1 MTRLLRWSAASLLK
15 HQCLVLLFW
24 MKWSEAVN
32 SLPEVFL
39 FLFFLFS
46 GCRKRKSRAV
56 VLSLGWSYVRIKPVG
71 RPNWSHMDPNRII
84 QALKGT
90 IDPNLRLAAENE
102 LNQVGEAMLISAS
115 LCVIR
120 PDKIVGETD
129 PRQLEQKI
137 LAGRWPSAV
146 SLSVRWAAVPQLSG
160 LLYKHLSTVSKKD
173 SREGV
178 F

>member
-1 MTRLLRWSAASLLK
+1 
-15 HQCLVLLFW
+15 

-46 GCRKRKSRAV
+46 GCRKRKSRAD

-71 RPNWSHMDPNRII
+71 RPNWPHMDPNRII

-102 LNQVGEAMLISAS
+102 LNQVGEAVLISAS
-115 LCVIR
+115 LCVTR
-120 PDKIVGETD
+120 PDKIVDETD

-137 LAGRWPSAV
+137 PSRSGRQVAPRRWARVFVELLFHSCLACCINISAQLAGKTLGKKCFNIS
-146 SLSVRWAAVPQLSG
+146 Q
-160 LLYKHLSTVSKKD
+160 TV
-173 SREGV
+173 
-178 F
+178 